1 MIHIPTDPALPLPGS
16 SQYEQRLN
24 RRLGELL
31 RLIGGRFRSG
41 GSALGDIAEYANNA
55 AAVAAGLEKGAVYHT
70 AGALRV
76 VL

>member
-1 MIHIPTDPALPLPGS
+1 MIHVPTDPALPIVGS
-16 SQYEQRLN
+16 SQYEARFN

-31 RLIGGRFRSG
+31 RLIGGRLRSG
-41 GSALGDIAEYANNA
+41 GAALGDVAEYANNA
-55 AAVAAGLEKGAVYHT
+55 AAVAGGLEKGAVYHT